1 MVTVTYTQVA
11 TILQKAHGQEEGLL
25 VLEYFESRIPPDVAR
40 QRDLSETEAALRLEI
55 ERVRVEIEKMRADL
69 TKEIERMRA
78 DLTKE
83 IGKVHLEVEKVRAD
97 LTIEI
102 AGVRAD
108 LTVQIARSQAT
119 QTRWA
124 FLFWISQMAVLA
136 GVLFR
141 LLS

>member
-11 TILQKAHGQEEGLL
+11 TILQRAHGQKEGLL
-25 VLEYFESRIPPDVAR
+25 VLEYFASRIPPDVAR

-55 ERVRVEIEKMRADL
+55 EGV
-69 TKEIERMRA
+69 RA

-83 IGKVHLEVEKVRAD
+83 IGKMRADRMRAD
-97 LTIEI
+97 LTGLLE
-102 AGVRAD
+102 
-108 LTVQIARSQAT
+108 RSQAT

-124 FLFWISQMAVLA
+124 FLFWISQMAVLV

-141 LLS
+141 LLP